1 MIDTRPRQFSVQQP
15 AALSTLAHQ
24 VMTLLEIGRIDRTMG
39 RRPDPQDNGL
49 SDPLRLRAAL
59 DAGELLPYF
68 QPIVDLPSGR
78 PRGYEAL
85 LRWVHPH
92 QGVVLPGRFLPAIES
107 SGLIIPVGR
116 HTLRESVRL
125 LAELRTCATGG
136 GMGVAVN
143 LSLTQLARPGMSE
156 TVSRSS
162 MRCRCPRSCSRWS

>member
-1 MIDTRPRQFSVQQP
+1 VGRDGLPLGTLCVIDTRPRQFSVQQP

-78 PRGYEAL
+78 PRGYEHCPKDL
-85 LRWVHPH
+85 
-92 QGVVLPGRFLPAIES
+92 GDSYRFAMIL
-107 SGLIIPVGR
+107 G
-116 HTLRESVRL
+116 
-125 LAELRTCATGG
+125 
-136 GMGVAVN
+136 
-143 LSLTQLARPGMSE
+143 
-156 TVSRSS
+156 
-162 MRCRCPRSCSRWS
+162 